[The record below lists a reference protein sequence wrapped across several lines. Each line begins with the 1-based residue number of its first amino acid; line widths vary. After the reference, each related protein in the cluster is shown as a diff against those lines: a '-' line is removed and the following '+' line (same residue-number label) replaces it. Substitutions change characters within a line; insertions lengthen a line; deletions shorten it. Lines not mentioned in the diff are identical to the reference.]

1 MSKIFAQGPD
11 TAARSAREKPPQMH
25 NVSQERA
32 AAPPLGPAGR
42 RIWRWLVRECGRD
55 QLRAAEPLARKLA
68 LTADR
73 LAEVRETLAAGAESC
88 AIGSS

>member
-11 TAARSAREKPPQMH
+11 TAARSAREKPPKPH
-25 NVSQERA
+25 NVSASRA